1 MSSLLVAG
9 IVFACTFGASVLG
22 TLVRRL
28 LPEHH
33 VTGDSKDSLKM
44 GMGLIATLSA
54 LVLGLLVA
62 SAKSSFD
69 GHKSGVQQ
77 LATDAIMLDR
87 VLANYGPGSESAREK
102 LRTTVEMLRTRLW
115 ADGSYQA
122 SGLDAP
128 QLSAQS
134 VELSAAIRDLPETT
148 ENRKAMKAQA
158 VQIALDMSR
167 TRWSLGQQG
176 ESATIPVPFLV
187 VLISW
192 LTVLFGSFGLF
203 APRNATLV
211 VGLFVCALS
220 VAGALF
226 LIVEMDQ
233 PFAGFIVV
241 SDAPLRTIQP
251 KLGQ

>member
-1 MSSLLVAG
+1 VAG
-9 IVFACTFGASVLG
+9 IVFGCTFGASVLG
-22 TLVRRL
+22 TIVRRR

-44 GMGLIATLSA
+44 GLGLIATLSA

-69 GHKSGVQQ
+69 GQKAGVQQ

-87 VLANYGPGSESAREK
+87 VLANYGPGSQVAREK
-102 LRTTVEMLRTRLW
+102 LRAAVDLLLAHLW
-115 ADGSYQA
+115 SERGFHAA
-122 SGLDAP
+122 GLDSP
-128 QLSAQS
+128 QLSAGG
-134 VELSAAIRDLPETT
+134 VELGAALRDLPEATD
-148 ENRKAMKAQA
+148 NQKAMKSQA
-158 VQIALDMSR
+158 ISTALDMAK
-167 TRWSLGQQG
+167 TRWTLGQQG
-176 ESATIPVPFLV
+176 DGSIPVPFLV
-187 VLISW
+187 VLVFW
-192 LTVLFGSFGLF
+192 LAVLFASFGLF

-233 PFAGFIVV
+233 PFSGLIVIP
-241 SDAPLRTIQP
+241 DAPLRTILP
-251 KLGQ
+251 KLGK

>member
-1 MSSLLVAG
+1 MNSFVVAG
-9 IVFACTFGASVLG
+9 IVFVCTFGASVFVSI
-22 TLVRRL
+22 VRRR

-44 GMGLIATLSA
+44 GMGLLATMSA
-54 LVLGLLVA
+54 LVLGLLIA

-69 GHKSGVQQ
+69 TQKSGVQQ

-87 VLANYGPGSESAREK
+87 VLANYGPDSGAAREK
-102 LRTTVEMLRTRLW
+102 LRTTVETLRTRLW
-115 ADGSYQA
+115 SDTGYQV
-122 SGLDAP
+122 SGLDAL
-128 QLSAQS
+128 QLSARA
-134 VELSAAIRDLPETT
+134 VELGTSIRDLPETT
-148 ENRKAMKAQA
+148 DNQKAMKAQA
-158 VQIALDMSR
+158 MQIALDMAK

-176 ESATIPVPFLV
+176 ESSIPLPFLV
-187 VLISW
+187 VLVFW
-192 LTVLFGSFGLF
+192 LAVLFVSFGLL

-211 VGLFVCALS
+211 FGLFVCAVS

-233 PFAGFIVV
+233 PFSGFIVI
-241 SDAPLRTIQP
+241 SDSPLRNIQP